1 MNLEKENYWYMAGKE
16 RLLLKVVGSLIILGS
31 MAGIIFSW
39 IEMKSK
45 KRKYIWGIYRIMC
58 KGEYAILKE
67 KQITADFFT
76 GINGIDSEL
85 EKKCKKVAEN
95 LYAHKF
101 RSGEEAWVDAF
112 GENDKEFKMTKDEK
126 DLINQIGSAFFARS
140 SMEMK
145 KLFGVYEEQML
156 QLFKAEKNSYRESRK
171 VVMALG
177 MLGSVMVIILLI

>member
-1 MNLEKENYWYMAGKE
+1 
-16 RLLLKVVGSLIILGS
+16 
-31 MAGIIFSW
+31 
-39 IEMKSK
+39 
-45 KRKYIWGIYRIMC
+45 
-58 KGEYAILKE
+58 
-67 KQITADFFT
+67 
-76 GINGIDSEL
+76 
-85 EKKCKKVAEN
+85 
-95 LYAHKF
+95 
-101 RSGEEAWVDAF
+101 
-112 GENDKEFKMTKDEK
+112 MTKDEK